1 MRTIATPRRR
11 EFVHQAGRFMATLL
25 YVDDEETIGR
35 AVARWFG
42 RRGHTVHLA
51 HSIASAQAVLAE
63 HAPDALFLDVWLG
76 TESGF
81 ELLSWI
87 EEAHPELAR
96 RVTFVTGELADGD
109 QSVRV
114 WRTLGRPVLQKPFD
128 FAQLEQYF
136 GPAADG
142 GMEQEPRADAPR
154 QAGQRDGT

>member
-1 MRTIATPRRR
+1 
-11 EFVHQAGRFMATLL
+11 MATLL

-51 HSIASAQAVLAE
+51 NSIASAQAVLAE
-63 HAPDALFLDVWLG
+63 HEPDALFLDVWLG

-87 EEAHPELAR
+87 EEAYPDLAQ
-96 RVTFVTGELADGD
+96 RVTFVTGELADAD
-109 QSVRV
+109 QGERV

-136 GPAADG
+136 SPAA
-142 GMEQEPRADAPR
+142 RDATDER
-154 QAGQRDGT
+154 DEEARVDSSGQAGQRDGT

>member
-1 MRTIATPRRR
+1 
-11 EFVHQAGRFMATLL
+11 MATLL

-51 HSIASAQAVLAE
+51 YSIGGAQAVLANDE
-63 HAPDALFLDVWLG
+63 PDALFIDVWLG

-87 EEAHPELAR
+87 EENRPELAE

-109 QSVRV
+109 QGDRV
-114 WRTLGRPVLQKPFD
+114 WRTLGQPVVQKPFD
-128 FAQLEQYF
+128 FGHLERYFSESTQGVEEQAQ
-136 GPAADG
+136 
-142 GMEQEPRADAPR
+142 
-154 QAGQRDGT
+154 QRDGT

>member
-1 MRTIATPRRR
+1 
-11 EFVHQAGRFMATLL
+11 MATLL
-25 YVDDEETIGR
+25 YVDDEEAIGR

-51 HSIASAQAVLAE
+51 TSIAGAQAVLGE
-63 HAPDALFLDVWLG
+63 HEPDALFVDVWLG

-87 EEAHPELAR
+87 EEARPELSE
-96 RVTFVTGELADGD
+96 RVTFVTGELADAHQGD
-109 QSVRV
+109 KV

-128 FAQLEQYF
+128 FGQLEQYF
-136 GPAADG
+136 DSAGSNGA
-142 GMEQEPRADAPR
+142 EQAK

>member
-1 MRTIATPRRR
+1 
-11 EFVHQAGRFMATLL
+11 MATLL

-51 HSIASAQAVLAE
+51 HSIAGAQAVLAE
-63 HAPDALFLDVWLG
+63 HEPDALFLDVWLG

-87 EEAHPELAR
+87 EEAHPALAE
-96 RVTFVTGELADGD
+96 RVTFVTGELADADSGD
-109 QSVRV
+109 RV

-128 FAQLEQYF
+128 FGQLERYF
-136 GPAADG
+136 GETTANADG
-142 GMEQEPRADAPR
+142 AEEQAR
-154 QAGQRDGT
+154 QRDGT